1 MKPKLHPKWY
11 PEAQVICACGN
22 TWKVGATVPVIKTDV
37 CSRCHPFFTGEQR
50 IVDTAGQVDRF
61 MSRLRAREDRLRE
74 MEARQSSRTN
84 PQMMGLEALE
94 LGANIEKLLKGAGLQ
109 TVGDILATLEQKGDE
124 GLTAIKGIGLE
135 ALATIKRNLRS
146 RGFSLPGDAA

>member
-22 TWKVGATVPVIKTDV
+22 TWTVGATVPTIKTDV
-37 CSRCHPFFTGEQR
+37 CSRCHPFYTGEQR

-61 MSRLRAREDRLRE
+61 MSRLRAREERLRE
-74 MEARQSSRTN
+74 REARLESRTN
-84 PQMMGLEALE
+84 PELMGVET
-94 LGANIEKLLKGAGLQ
+94 LGLSTNIEKVLKDMGLATIADLLK
-109 TVGDILATLEQKGDE
+109 TLEEKGDE
-124 GLTAIKGIGLE
+124 GLASIKGIGLE
-135 ALATIKRNLRS
+135 ALATIKRTLRA

>member
-1 MKPKLHPKWY
+1 
-11 PEAQVICACGN
+11 
-22 TWKVGATVPVIKTDV
+22 VIKTDV

-61 MSRLRAREDRLRE
+61 MSRLRAREERLRE
-74 MEARQSSRTN
+74 MEVRQSSRTD
-84 PQMMGLEALE
+84 PQMMGLETLE
-94 LGANIEKLLKGAGLQ
+94 LGAHIEKLLKGAGLQ
-109 TVGDILATLEQKGDE
+109 TVGDVLSTLADKGDE

-135 ALATIKRNLRS
+135 ALATIKRTLRS

>member
-11 PEAQVICACGN
+11 PDAQVICACGN
-22 TWKVGATVPVIKTDV
+22 TWKVGATVPTIKTDV

-61 MSRLRAREDRLRE
+61 MSRLRAREERLRE
-74 MEARQSSRTN
+74 REARQESRTN
-84 PQMMGLEALE
+84 PEVMGLETLS
-94 LGANIEKLLKGAGLQ
+94 LGAHLEKLLKGAGLE
-109 TVGDILATLEQKGDE
+109 TVGDVLKALNEKGDE

-135 ALATIKRNLRS
+135 ALATIKRSLRAN
-146 RGFSLPGDAA
+146 GFTLPGDAA

>member
-11 PEAQVICACGN
+11 PDAQVICACGN
-22 TWKVGATVPVIKTDV
+22 IWKVGATVPVIKTDV

-61 MSRLRAREDRLRE
+61 MSRLRAREERIRE
-74 MEARQSSRTN
+74 MEERQSRRTR
-84 PQMMGLEALE
+84 PEMMGLETLE
-94 LGANIEKLLKGAGLQ
+94 LGANIEKLLKDAGME
-109 TVGDILATLEQKGDE
+109 TVSDVLDTLNEKGDE

>member
-22 TWKVGATVPVIKTDV
+22 TWKVGATVPTIKTDV

-61 MSRLRAREDRLRE
+61 MNRLRAREERLRE
-74 MEARQSSRTN
+74 REARDERRSN
-84 PQMMGLEALE
+84 PAMMGVETLNLS
-94 LGANIEKLLKGAGLQ
+94 ANIEKLLKGAGLE
-109 TVGDILATLEQKGDE
+109 TIADVLATLEEKGDE

-135 ALATIKRNLRS
+135 ALATIKRSLRNQ
-146 RGFSLPGDAA
+146 GFALPGDAA